1 MTLPK
6 GAVGGAHAGYQIY
19 ACKNGRVAVA
29 ALEPHFA
36 KSLCDAAGI
45 KVSDPK
51 SLFAKST
58 HVAIASFLA
67 SKTRQQLDK
76 LAAEKDIPL
85 MTLPK
90 AS

>member
-6 GAVGGAHAGYQIY
+6 GAVGGAHAGYKMY

-45 KVSDPK
+45 EVKGVK
-51 SLFAKST
+51 ALFAKST
-58 HVAIASFLA
+58 HEGIAAFLA
-67 SKTRQQLDK
+67 SQTRQQLDK
-76 LAAEKDIPL
+76 LAVAKDIPL